1 MSVRFGSPH
10 RRDWLRSALVVLVAG
25 RAALGSFRAAI
36 ADPVEAIK
44 AKGRAAKMQPFEAT
58 ETAHFVGVGDAPI
71 KYRLEALEL
80 CESFAS
86 DYFVHFRGKGF
97 TIDWPSEKLPVVILV
112 SPQSYAAFEGTFIDE
127 AVGGHYD
134 LEANWLVTFDFRGSP
149 VSPRTVGAADARL
162 DNTLALVH
170 ETFHLLSYNTGFL
183 SRKADIPLCLT
194 EGLATYAET
203 WRPGRKG
210 TIGAINVRRRKGL
223 ELALKEGLRWLPVK
237 DLLAQ
242 DKLLTNEKTEQA
254 AYAESSMLVHKLLKE
269 PARLP
274 QFRDYL
280 QALQK
285 SNDPTQRVPLAT
297 THLGDL
303 DKLDKDIRR

>member
-1 MSVRFGSPH
+1 MRDRLGSRH
-10 RRDWLRSALVVLVAG
+10 RRDWLRSALVILGAG
-25 RAALGSFRAAI
+25 RVALGSFRARV
-36 ADPVEAIK
+36 ADPVEGIK
-44 AKGRAAKMQPFEAT
+44 AKGRAAKLQPFESSEA
-58 ETAHFVGVGDAPI
+58 EHFVGVGDAPV
-71 KYRLEALEL
+71 KYRLEALGL

-97 TIDWPSEKLPVVILV
+97 TIEWPPEKLPVVILAG
-112 SPQSYAAFEGTFIDE
+112 PQSYAAFEGTFVDE

-149 VSPRTVGAADARL
+149 IGPRVVGAADPRL

-223 ELALKEGLRWLPVK
+223 ELALKEGLRWLPIK
-237 DLLAQ
+237 DLLAR
-242 DKLLTNEKTEQA
+242 DKLLTDPKTEQA
-254 AYAESSMLVHKLLKE
+254 AYAESSMLVAKLLKDPE
-269 PARLP
+269 RLPRFRELLRAIQKSDDPAR
-274 QFRDYL
+274 
-280 QALQK
+280 
-285 SNDPTQRVPLAT
+285 RVPLAA